1 MRSVLWLLPIFILFA
16 GASCDLQPDYALI
29 PTPARSAEPSP
40 VATRFDPATTGR
52 ITGRVTWV
60 GDRPTA
66 PQFIYGSP
74 NPDGNFTVR
83 MMPNP
88 NAPAIDDRTRGLAGA
103 VVFLRG
109 LDPTL
114 AKPWDLPP
122 ARIELHD
129 RGIRIVQGTS
139 TGRTGFV
146 RCGGSVE
153 MRSAEP
159 VFHILRARGAAFFS
173 LTFPLP
179 DQPLTRTFEK
189 AGRVE
194 LSSGAG
200 YYWAAADLFVVE
212 HPYYALTDAEGR
224 FVFEQVPPG
233 AHEVVA
239 WHPNWNV
246 AKQERDP
253 ESGMTFRQTYGKPLE
268 RSSRLNQEPHGS
280 VEATLTL
287 PTN

>member
-1 MRSVLWLLPIFILFA
+1 MRSALWLLPVVALFA
-16 GASCDLQPDYALI
+16 GASCDLQPDYTPI
-29 PTPARSAEPSP
+29 PTPERSAEPSP
-40 VATRFDPATTGR
+40 VATRFDPNTVGR
-52 ITGRVTWV
+52 ITGRVTWI
-60 GDRPTA
+60 GERPTPA
-66 PQFIYGSP
+66 PFIYGSP

-88 NAPAIDDRTRGLAGA
+88 NAPSIDDRTRGLAGA

-109 LDPTL
+109 IDPAL

-122 ARIELHD
+122 ARIEMQD
-129 RGIRIVQGTS
+129 RGIRIVQGTC

-146 RCGGSVE
+146 RRGGSVE

-159 VFHILRARGAAFFS
+159 VFHVLRARGAAYFS
-173 LTFPLP
+173 LAFPQP

-212 HPYYALTDAEGR
+212 HPYYAITDADGR
-224 FVFEQVPPG
+224 FAFEQVPPG
-233 AHEVVA
+233 SFEVVA

-268 RSSRLNQEPHGS
+268 TNTTVKLADRS
-280 VEATLTL
+280 VEKANLEL
-287 PTN
+287 KQ